1 VSADERE
8 TGLRRVLNF
17 GHTIGHALEAETKYR
32 HFLHGEAVAWG
43 MIAACDIAAE
53 IGKLSVE
60 LSRRIQTTVQQLGS
74 LPKIDS
80 SADRIM
86 RLLGSDKKT
95 TNGVVHFV
103 LPRAIGEVE
112 VVKDVPK
119 AAIIRSIQK
128 LRAQSR

>member
-1 VSADERE
+1 
-8 TGLRRVLNF
+8 
-17 GHTIGHALEAETKYR
+17 LEAETKYR
-32 HFLHGEAVAWG
+32 RFLHGEAVAWG
-43 MIAACDIAAE
+43 MIAASDIAQE
-53 IGKLSVE
+53 IGKLPAE
-60 LSRRIQTTVQQLGS
+60 LSRRIQNTVHQLGS
-74 LPKIDS
+74 LPKFGS